1 MSNMKIDNEKE
12 VNRGLSE
19 EVNRVLSEIASALV
33 GQFEMSMLL
42 DQVVNTAMRTLN
54 AEVCSI
60 FLEEKENEPGI
71 ITMMAGSGFAKTL
84 VGIAKYKIGEA
95 FTGYVA
101 QSGKR
106 FNIRTRHELESLTIE
121 GNKVWEG
128 KHDKSQWPTGVSQF
142 RNLIALPLKI
152 KGQTLGVMKVE
163 NKDEK
168 IADYFSEDDE
178 RYLET
183 IANVVALAIENARLH
198 ERVAKQLKAIAA
210 KASHRIGNQLTN
222 YDGIELDL
230 YDEAQRLVPDKTT
243 LKQLSERIG
252 STTRGIKSMM
262 DEFQNYGKP
271 MKLIRAPALFN
282 KIVEDEAWLAKPPQG
297 VTIEKDLDPT
307 LTYTSIDAM
316 RFGEAFKELFR
327 NSLKAINDS
336 GAGSKIVVRT
346 KLTVEN
352 SILVTVEDDGPGI
365 PDDFPVFEPF
375 QAASPSST
383 GLGLATVK
391 ELVEAHGGRI
401 TSDSDC
407 ALGGACISF
416 ELPIT

>member
-1 MSNMKIDNEKE
+1 MSTLTDEKQ
-12 VNRGLSE
+12 R

-33 GQFEMSMLL
+33 GQFEMSRLL

-60 FLEEKENEPGI
+60 FLEDKEKEPGFI
-71 ITMMAGSGFAKTL
+71 SMMAGSGFAKTL
-84 VGIAKYKIGEA
+84 VGVARYKIGEG

-101 QSGKR
+101 QSGRR
-106 FNIRTRHELESLTIE
+106 FNIRTRLELESLTID
-121 GNKVWEG
+121 NQRVWLG
-128 KHDKSQWPTGVSQF
+128 KHDKSQWPSGVSQF

-152 KGQTLGVMKVE
+152 KDQTLGVMKVE

-168 IADYFSEDDE
+168 IGSHFSEDDE

-230 YDEAQRLVPDKTT
+230 YDEIQRLVPDKTI
-243 LKQLSERIG
+243 LRQLSERIG

-262 DEFQNYGKP
+262 EEFQNYGKP
-271 MKLIRAPALFN
+271 IKLDRTPASIN
-282 KIVEDEAWLAKPPQG
+282 AIVENEAWLAKPPLG
-297 VTIEKDLDPT
+297 ITILQDLDSSIPT
-307 LTYTSIDAM
+307 VRIDAM
-316 RFGEAFKELFR
+316 KFGEAFKELFR
-327 NSLKAINDS
+327 NSLKAIHDA
-336 GAGSKIVVRT
+336 GRGSKILVRT
-346 KLTVEN
+346 RLSPERTIV
-352 SILVTVEDDGPGI
+352 VTVQDDGPGM
-365 PDDFPVFEPF
+365 PVDFPVFEPF

-401 TSDSDC
+401 SSDPVC
-407 ALGGACISF
+407 ELGGACIIF
-416 ELPIT
+416 ELPVT